1 MRRGRARWYAGTLP
15 GTARR
20 TSIVWAANMPY
31 QFGDLTRMILGDAAG
46 DAVRSAGTAL
56 VHTVKSITSKLVEV
70 IGISAGLA
78 AAIDRL
84 PQSTL
89 AAAEASIDR
98 ATKKLTNAQAAQ
110 AQAASRAQAAA
121 LAIADAEAAQAEA
134 EVAKAEAMQIMNE
147 AKAEAAEAVATAAAA
162 KQAEDEALAK
172 AAEETTAREKAEE
185 DARDQKELVTA
196 AEQERKKALA
206 EIESLN
212 EQLGKAN
219 AAKDALRKKCENL
232 RSQGASESPGFLGG
246 LFGSGGG
253 KKRAR
258 ESE

>member
-1 MRRGRARWYAGTLP
+1 MG
-15 GTARR
+15 
-20 TSIVWAANMPY
+20 
-31 QFGDLTRMILGDAAG
+31 
-46 DAVRSAGTAL
+46 
-56 VHTVKSITSKLVEV
+56 
-70 IGISAGLA
+70 
-78 AAIDRL
+78 
-84 PQSTL
+84 
-89 AAAEASIDR
+89 
-98 ATKKLTNAQAAQ
+98 
-110 AQAASRAQAAA
+110 AQAAA

-134 EVAKAEAMQIMNE
+134 E
-147 AKAEAAEAVATAAAA
+147 
-162 KQAEDEALAK
+162 LAK